1 MYIHP
6 VGGILLT
13 KDLSTLLKELDN
25 IENPMIRLGM
35 TEGLYIL
42 NLNGNEAKEC

>member
-1 MYIHP
+1 M
-6 VGGILLT
+6 LT

-25 IENPMIRLGM
+25 VENPMIRLGM

-42 NLNGNEAKEC
+42 NLNGNEAKEY